1 MTSLPTAMTRL
12 VCPPVLLR
20 PFEDG
25 DVDLVRSV
33 ADDPLIPLIP
43 LITTVTTS
51 GTRED
56 ALAYI
61 GRQHDRLPEGQG
73 YSFAIADAAD
83 GHAVGQIGLWTRDI
97 DAGRT
102 TTGYWVAPPFRR
114 RGYLTAA
121 LAGLTEW
128 ALGHDEVH
136 RIELTSSH
144 GMTVRG
150 ARPRRAGTN
159 AKGGCAP
166 GSGSAT
172 CARTSTSGA
181 SSGRRQHPDV
191 RSLRA
196 AHGWM
201 YPGEP
206 TPPGHIHPRGVTRPH

>member
-33 ADDPLIPLIP
+33 ADDPLIP

-83 GHAVGQIGLWTRDI
+83 GHAVGQIGLWT
-97 DAGRT
+97 
-102 TTGYWVAPPFRR
+102 
-114 RGYLTAA
+114 
-121 LAGLTEW
+121 
-128 ALGHDEVH
+128 
-136 RIELTSSH
+136 SS
-144 GMTVRG
+144 
-150 ARPRRAGTN
+150 
-159 AKGGCAP
+159 
-166 GSGSAT
+166 
-172 CARTSTSGA
+172 
-181 SSGRRQHPDV
+181 
-191 RSLRA
+191 
-196 AHGWM
+196 
-201 YPGEP
+201 
-206 TPPGHIHPRGVTRPH
+206 